1 MTISQLAALIFV
13 LLGAI
18 ALVVYGFH
26 HQRKKRVEVDF
37 QRAYPV
43 FKSASDEVGRAAE
56 EGILVHVALGSGSI
70 MGENAMTSVAALQG
84 LSAMINLTA
93 SYNIPPLITTGDPT
107 LYLLATDWVRRAY
120 VQQGNLR
127 HYRPISVQFTAAN
140 PALYAAMAA
149 TYLFDGGIG
158 ANFALG
164 SFNQE
169 VSLLTD
175 VAKRQGVY
183 TAGGTVSPQGLG
195 ALYPAL
201 NPKQLVM
208 GEDLFSGCVSVSD
221 QSLYRASLW
230 SQDVLR
236 LVVIIS
242 IIVLAVL
249 SSLGI
254 VSVGG
259 G

>member
-1 MTISQLAALIFV
+1 MTISQLVALIFV
-13 LLGAI
+13 LLGAV
-18 ALVVYGFH
+18 ALVIYGFR
-26 HQRKKRVEVDF
+26 HQRKERAEIDF

-56 EGILVHVALGSGSI
+56 EGILVHVTLGSGSI

-84 LSAMINLTA
+84 LSAMINLAA

-120 VQQGNLR
+120 IQQGNLR
-127 HYRPISVQFTAAN
+127 YYRPVSVQFTAAN
-140 PALYAAMAA
+140 PTLYAAMAA
-149 TYLFDGGIG
+149 TYLFDGGIE

-164 SFNQE
+164 SFDQE
-169 VSLLTD
+169 VSLL
-175 VAKRQGVY
+175 VEAAKRQGVY
-183 TAGGTVSPQGLG
+183 VAGGTVSPQGVG

-201 NPKQLVM
+201 NSKQLLM
-208 GEDLFSGCVSVSD
+208 GEDLFWGCASVSE
-221 QSLYRASLW
+221 QSIYRASLW

-236 LVVIIS
+236 FIVIIS
-242 IIVLAVL
+242 IIALAVL

-254 VSVGG
+254 VSLNGG
-259 G
+259 